1 MSANIIPM
9 AISWGIL
16 TLVVVALAIYKKS
29 LDGHIDESI
38 HFNNSEDAA
47 LRRQAAETH
56 RSEVVERWGKAL
68 TAVVVLYGL
77 VIVGILVY
85 HQWQAASTMG
95 FQ

>member
-1 MSANIIPM
+1 MSANIISM

-16 TLVVVALAIYKKS
+16 TLVVVALAIYKRS
-29 LDGHIDESI
+29 LDGHIDEGI
-38 HFNNSEDAA
+38 HFNTAEEAA

-77 VIVGILVY
+77 VILGMLIY
-85 HQWQAASTMG
+85 QQWNAAATMG
-95 FQ
+95 FK